1 VSKKAPR
8 SAHSTSFSASSDG
21 DVVLSPEMAAKF
33 KESGLR
39 MTQSRLKIL
48 EVLQN
53 TEKALSPGDLFS
65 ELNSKFKKENFDR
78 VTVYRILEKFEEL
91 EIVHPVGDGK
101 YIYCAHQA
109 CEHDKHFIAICDK
122 CHKVQEIGGEAKAL
136 RLLSNFLEEEGG
148 FRMTSDSIV
157 VRGLCSKCQ

>member
-1 VSKKAPR
+1 VSKKSSRSVHAKPAP
-8 SAHSTSFSASSDG
+8 ASVG
-21 DVVLSPEMAAKF
+21 GEAVLSPDMAAKF
-33 KESGLR
+33 KDSGLR

-48 EVLQN
+48 GVLQN

-65 ELNSKFKKENFDR
+65 ELNRKFKKENFDR

-101 YIYCAHQA
+101 YIYCVHQA
-109 CEHDKHFIAICDK
+109 CEHDKHFIAICEK

-136 RLLSNFLEEEGG
+136 RMLSHFLEEEGG

-157 VRGLCSKCQ
+157 VRGLCSKCR